1 MYMHVWE
8 RAHSHAYVGISLTH
22 LKTEGEELGKD
33 QRAPPSISAAGQPLS
48 VIAKA
53 PPIAVTSSAR
63 KIHIILPSYG
73 CSMTPQ
79 TSSM

>member
-1 MYMHVWE
+1 MYMHMWE

-22 LKTEGEELGKD
+22 LKIEGDELGKD
-33 QRAPPSISAAGQPLS
+33 QRAPPSIAAAGQLLS

-53 PPIAVTSSAR
+53 LPIAVTSSAR